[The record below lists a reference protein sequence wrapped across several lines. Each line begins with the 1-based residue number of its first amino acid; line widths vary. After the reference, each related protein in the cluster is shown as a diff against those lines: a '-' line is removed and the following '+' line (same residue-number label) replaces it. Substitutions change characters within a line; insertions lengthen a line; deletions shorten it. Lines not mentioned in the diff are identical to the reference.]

1 MAFTYTGVGVQ
12 ETPVYKVPPVGE
24 YTIEVI
30 NGEEKISKS
39 GKNMLV
45 LTLKIQHP
53 EYKNQLF
60 EYIVD
65 NEYAQQRIFNIMQSC
80 GITPAKGM
88 TVNAQTFVGRNA
100 TIKIKHEEYN
110 GDISLK
116 VDRWQKAKPQTV
128 VDPAFAPAPAAA
140 HNANE
145 IPF

>member
-1 MAFTYTGVGVQ
+1 
-12 ETPVYKVPPVGE
+12 
-24 YTIEVI
+24 
-30 NGEEKISKS
+30 
-39 GKNMLV
+39 
-45 LTLKIQHP
+45 
-53 EYKNQLF
+53 
-60 EYIVD
+60 
-65 NEYAQQRIFNIMQSC
+65 MQSC

-128 VDPAFAPAPAAA
+128 VDPAFAPAPAPA
-140 HNANE
+140 HDANQ